1 MVAQNLA
8 NLLNLEDLKLEDILW
23 NEDNIKIIVKFRIE
37 HDIKNY
43 NNLKNGKTSKWS
55 QSQNEDDFRQNKKLR

>member
-8 NLLNLEDLKLEDILW
+8 NLLNLEDLKIEDILW

-37 HDIKNY
+37 HDI
-43 NNLKNGKTSKWS
+43 
-55 QSQNEDDFRQNKKLR
+55 NENDRVACGSVRTG